1 MEKESNSS
9 SSDKTTILSESWTFL
24 GSFLSHLLD
33 IRNDSSASE
42 TISAV
47 RSDISF
53 KGHNAW
59 ILIFSIMVASVG
71 LNANSTAVV
80 IGAMLISPLMGP
92 IVGMG
97 LGTAINDGTML
108 RRSLVNLGVM
118 VGLSL
123 LTATLYFLIS
133 PVNVF
138 TEELQARTYPTILD
152 VLIAIFG
159 GLALIVAKAKKGTI
173 SNAIAGVAIATAL
186 MPPLCTAGYGI
197 AIGEISVF
205 GGAMYLFLINSVFIA
220 LATFIV
226 CKLLKFPMAEY
237 ATKAKR
243 KKVSRIAT
251 AVGLLVLAPSVYLFV
266 QLIREQQFKT
276 KVDEFVNTHIK
287 YSGTRSD
294 VEWDYKTKQL
304 DVILMGATVPQYK
317 KVEWTKLFQNTTG
330 LDEKNIAFFQN
341 ENILT
346 ENGDIDLMQKDLINS
361 IKQNLSKEDQITQL
375 QNELKKYKEMN
386 RDINNLTAEAA
397 LLFPEIETMSYAAMV
412 RKNLVSK
419 KIDTTDS
426 FKISFKT
433 DNVSP
438 AKKSEVLSKM
448 QAWLRYRVSPTAQ
461 VSAVNAVK

>member
-1 MEKESNSS
+1 MEQESN
-9 SSDKTTILSESWTFL
+9 DTDRERTAVLSESWI
-24 GSFLSHLLD
+24 FLSNFLKNLLD
-33 IRNDSSASE
+33 IRGDSSATD

-47 RSDISF
+47 RNDISF

-80 IGAMLISPLMGP
+80 IGAMLISPLLGP
-92 IVGMG
+92 IIGMG

-108 RRSLVNLGVM
+108 RRSFVNLGVM

-138 TEELQARTYPTILD
+138 TDELQARTYPTILD

-197 AIGEISVF
+197 AIGDITVF

-226 CKLLKFPMAEY
+226 CKLLRFPMAQY

-243 KKVSRIAT
+243 KRVSRIAT
-251 AVGLLVLAPSVYLFV
+251 AVGLLVLAPSIYLFA

-276 KVDEFVNTHIK
+276 RVDAFVKTHIK
-287 YSGTRSD
+287 YTGTRSD
-294 VEWDYKTKQL
+294 VEWDYKSKQL
-304 DVILMGATVPQYK
+304 DVILMGATVPDYK
-317 KVEWTKLFQNTTG
+317 KNEWTKLFQSATG
-330 LDEKNIAFFQN
+330 LDRKHIDFFQN
-341 ENILT
+341 ENMRT

-375 QNELKKYKEMN
+375 QNELKKYKEMR
-386 RDINNLTAEAA
+386 RDIDNLSAEAA
-397 LLFPEIETMSYAAMV
+397 LLFPEIETISYAAMV

-419 KIDTTDS
+419 KTDTTDS

-433 DNVSP
+433 DDVAP
-438 AKKSEVLSKM
+438 AKKDEIRTKM
-448 QAWLRYRVSPTAQ
+448 QAWLQYRVSPTAQ
-461 VSAVNAVK
+461 VTTVNARN